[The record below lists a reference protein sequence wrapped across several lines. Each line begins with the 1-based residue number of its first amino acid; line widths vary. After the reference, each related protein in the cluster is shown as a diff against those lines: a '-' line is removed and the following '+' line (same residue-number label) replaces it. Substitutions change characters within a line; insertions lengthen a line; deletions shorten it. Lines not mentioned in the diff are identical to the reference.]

1 MVKSAVL
8 VASSSE
14 GSSDKSVTSAAKTQA
29 LSGRRVFTGSS
40 QCFKLFLGQLPIK
53 PPVARPPIAF
63 DAADQALTIVVDLN
77 QKLVTLRTV

>member
-1 MVKSAVL
+1 MAR
-8 VASSSE
+8 AR
-14 GSSDKSVTSAAKTQA
+14 A
-29 LSGRRVFTGSS
+29 LRSLIARFETSS